1 MKSIFSKR
9 LKEERLENN
18 LTQQQLSDLIN
29 EERKEFDGSDLKISR
44 VSITRYENGTRTPDY
59 NTLCIISHILN
70 TDLDYLLG
78 KSNSK
83 HITDVNEELVDFIN
97 SINKISETD
106 DKNTND
112 SLWEIISHCK
122 DLIVNSAKNNLL
134 EKVYDLM
141 MIINASVSFSLNTKN
156 PKIVDDLKKIMTMY
170 MKYINNNS
178 YLELLLNQLDECKKD
193 EREILIDLNK
203 SANVNKAKSISEEM
217 LNKNRKEQKKLQQE
231 ILQIREE
238 RKKVEDLL
246 YK

>member
-112 SLWEIISHCK
+112 SL
-122 DLIVNSAKNNLL
+122 
-134 EKVYDLM
+134 
-141 MIINASVSFSLNTKN
+141 NTKN